1 MKINKS
7 IFCILTLT
15 AIVSGQLSAMAGPWQ
30 REVERLEA
38 GPDNHITR
46 SMLKLAREKA
56 AEEEKQEQGNQSSS
70 SESSTESS
78 ESSNVMDGP
87 GCDNP
92 LILC

>member
-56 AEEEKQEQGNQSSS
+56 AEEEKQERMCELSLISG
-70 SESSTESS
+70 
-78 ESSNVMDGP
+78 GP
-87 GCDNP
+87 RAEETHHSFQP
-92 LILC
+92 I